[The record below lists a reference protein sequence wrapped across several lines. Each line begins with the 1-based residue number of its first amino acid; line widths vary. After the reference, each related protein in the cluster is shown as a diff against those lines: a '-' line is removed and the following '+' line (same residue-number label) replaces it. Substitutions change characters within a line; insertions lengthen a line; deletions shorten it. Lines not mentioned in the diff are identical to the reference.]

1 MKKLLLSFIA
11 LFAIAT
17 LSFSQS
23 AFTVQGGYS
32 WTMGMIGAEYQLGQ
46 SAIGTGW
53 MPTTM
58 PGSGESLNSFSAYY
72 AWTGY
77 EYDESGYYLSLGFA
91 SAGYRS
97 QVNYNSGGWTDDVV
111 APMGIVNLGY
121 KAQWYS
127 GLNLK
132 GEVGFGWCEHAKV
145 FTYGLTV
152 GWTLGM

>member
-1 MKKLLLSFIA
+1 MKKIVLLLSLVF
-11 LFAIAT
+11 T
-17 LSFSQS
+17 LSIASFAQQ

-32 WTMGMIGAEYQLGQ
+32 WTMGMIGAEYQLGH
-46 SAIGTGW
+46 SAIGAGI

-58 PGSGESLNSFSAYY
+58 PGSGESLTSFSAYY
-72 AWTGY
+72 MWTGY

-97 QVNYNSGGWTDDVV
+97 QINYNNTGWTDGTV

-127 GLNLK
+127 GLNLR
-132 GEVGFGWCEHAKV
+132 GEVGFGWCEYAKV
-145 FTYGLTV
+145 FTYGLTA
-152 GWTLGM
+152 GWTFGI